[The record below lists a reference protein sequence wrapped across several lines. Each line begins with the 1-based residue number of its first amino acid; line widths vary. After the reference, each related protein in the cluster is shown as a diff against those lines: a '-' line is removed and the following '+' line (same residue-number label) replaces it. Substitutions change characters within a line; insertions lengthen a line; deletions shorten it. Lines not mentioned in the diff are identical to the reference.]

1 MEFSKKISLY
11 AVYKRLILERR
22 TDRQEVRGQNE
33 VFHAKGNEK
42 RAGVVILIL
51 DKADFE
57 TKAVIK
63 DKEEHYIMTK
73 GSIQQEDITVEM
85 HMHPTDE
92 YQEI

>member
-22 TDRQEVRGQNE
+22 TDRQEVRGQKE

-63 DKEEHYIMTK
+63 DKEEQYIMTK

>member
-22 TDRQEVRGQNE
+22 TDRQEVRGQKE